1 MIQIDNALP
10 AWGTPEFDSILKMEL
25 EKLGVDQ
32 LPLQQG
38 LTSSSFALDNNLAVV
53 IINSSQNT
61 ETISV
66 KAGIF
71 YSGIIA
77 GCNCADDPSPID
89 EQNEYCEIQLEID
102 RVTGETTVA
111 LIPT

>member
-1 MIQIDNALP
+1 MIQLRKTLR
-10 AWGTPEFDSILKMEL
+10 AWGTSEFNSILKMEL
-25 EKLGVDQ
+25 ENLGVDQ

-38 LTSSSFALDNNLAVV
+38 LTSSSFALDKNLAVV
-53 IINSSQNT
+53 IMNSAQNT
-61 ETISV
+61 GTISV

-77 GCNCADDPSPID
+77 GCNCADDPSPSD
-89 EQNEYCEIQLEID
+89 EQNEYCEVQVEID
-102 RVTGETTVA
+102 CVTGETTVT

>member
-1 MIQIDNALP
+1 MV
-10 AWGTPEFDSILKMEL
+10 L
-25 EKLGVDQ
+25 ESLGVDQ

-38 LTSSSFALDNNLAVV
+38 LASSSFALDNNLAVV
-53 IINSSQNT
+53 IMSSSQNT

-71 YSGIIA
+71 YSGILA
-77 GCNCADDPSPID
+77 GCNCADDPSPSD
-89 EQNEYCEIQLEID
+89 EQNEYCEVQLEID
-102 RVTGETTVA
+102 LVTGETTVA